1 MADKYK
7 KLTIYV
13 NEEQEKVLK
22 DFDIMAIR
30 KEQFPLLHYTVGLI
44 SKRLEET
51 HNRVITDVDPNTCDP
66 VTLQHSSKTIG

>member
-51 HNRVITDVDPNTCDP
+51 HNRVITDVDPNTCDQS
-66 VTLQHSSKTIG
+66 TLQYSSKTIG

>member
-13 NEEQEKVLK
+13 SEEQEKVLK

-30 KEQFPLLHYTVGLI
+30 KEQFPLLHYTITLI
-44 SKRLEET
+44 SKRLDET
-51 HNRVITDVDPNTCDP
+51 HNRMITDVDPNKCDP
-66 VTLQHSSKTIG
+66 STLHLNSQTIE

>member
-13 NEEQEKVLK
+13 SEEQEKVLK

-30 KEQFPLLHYTVGLI
+30 KEQFPLLHYTITLI
-44 SKRLEET
+44 SKKLDDT
-51 HNRVITDVDPNTCDP
+51 TNRMITDVDPNTCDP
-66 VTLQHSSKTIG
+66 STLHLNSQTIE

>member
-13 NEEQEKVLK
+13 SEEQEKVLK

-30 KEQFPLLHYTVGLI
+30 KEQFPLLHYTVGII

-51 HNRVITDVDPNTCDP
+51 HNRMITDVDPNKCDP
-66 VTLQHSSKTIG
+66 ATLQYSSKTIG

>member
-13 NEEQEKVLK
+13 SEEQEKVLK

-30 KEQFPLLHYTVGLI
+30 KEQFPLLHYTITLI
-44 SKRLEET
+44 SKKLDDIS
-51 HNRVITDVDPNTCDP
+51 NRMITDVDPNTCDTS
-66 VTLQHSSKTIG
+66 TLHLNSQTIE

>member
-13 NEEQEKVLK
+13 SEEQEKVLK

-30 KEQFPLLHYTVGLI
+30 KEQFPLLHYTVGII
-44 SKRLEET
+44 SKRLAET
-51 HNRVITDVDPNTCDP
+51 SNKMITDVDPNKCDP
-66 VTLQHSSKTIG
+66 STLQYSSKTIG

>member
-13 NEEQEKVLK
+13 SEEQEKVLK

-30 KEQFPLLHYTVGLI
+30 KEQFPLLHY
-44 SKRLEET
+44 
-51 HNRVITDVDPNTCDP
+51 
-66 VTLQHSSKTIG
+66 

>member
-13 NEEQEKVLK
+13 SEEQEKVLK
-22 DFDIMAIR
+22 DFDVMAIR

-51 HNRVITDVDPNTCDP
+51 HNRMITDVDPITCDQS
-66 VTLQHSSKTIG
+66 TLHYNSQTIE